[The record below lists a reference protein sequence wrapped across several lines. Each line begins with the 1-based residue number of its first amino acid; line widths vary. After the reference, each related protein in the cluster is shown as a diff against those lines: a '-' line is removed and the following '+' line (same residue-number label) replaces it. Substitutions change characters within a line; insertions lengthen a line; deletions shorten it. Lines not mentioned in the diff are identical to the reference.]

1 MNNELLMDLADCGSP
16 EKLIT
21 VILKHH
27 PNWIAPVPVEDLA
40 ASVNIV
46 KITELEFDGFEG
58 ALQTD
63 AKKQK
68 GVILYKAGTRDER
81 RRFTIAHELGH
92 FLMPSHKGNQQC
104 TAADLRETR
113 RDTIHQRQET
123 EANRFAAGLLMP
135 KPWFSKDMNGL
146 GEADVTH
153 VQTLAAR
160 YRTSVEATSNRYIEL
175 TDDCCAF
182 VFAKDNVIRY
192 VRPTKTFP
200 RVAVKKGD
208 QLPVG
213 CASLRAP
220 AHPLRMATPWTELDG
235 STWLQTEWGK
245 KSPSILEQSMR
256 QSDGFQV
263 TLLFIQPQ
271 ETAGEDD
278 DEEGELTKSWNAK
291 FG

>member
-1 MNNELLMDLADCGSP
+1 MNDELLMDLADCGSP
-16 EKLIT
+16 ERLIA

-27 PNWIAPVPVEDLA
+27 PNWTAPVPVEELA
-40 ASVNIV
+40 TAVNIV

-68 GVILYKAGTRDER
+68 GVILYKAGARNDR

-113 RDTIHQRQET
+113 RDTVHQRQEA

-135 KPWFSKDMNGL
+135 KPWFCKDMDGL
-146 GEADVTH
+146 GDADVTH
-153 VQTLAAR
+153 VQTLAKR
-160 YRTSVEATSNRYIEL
+160 YGTSLEATSNRYIEL

-192 VRPTKTFP
+192 VRPTKDFP
-200 RVAVKKGD
+200 LWSGVQK
-208 QLPVG
+208 
-213 CASLRAP
+213 S
-220 AHPLRMATPWTELDG
+220 AT
-235 STWLQTEWGK
+235 
-245 KSPSILEQSMR
+245 
-256 QSDGFQV
+256 
-263 TLLFIQPQ
+263 
-271 ETAGEDD
+271 
-278 DEEGELTKSWNAK
+278 
-291 FG
+291 

>member
-1 MNNELLMDLADCGSP
+1 MNDDLLMDLADCGSP
-16 EKLIT
+16 EKLIA

-27 PNWIAPVPVEDLA
+27 SNWTAPVPVEDLA

-46 KITELEFDGFEG
+46 KIAELEVEGFEG
-58 ALQTD
+58 SLLTD

-68 GVILYKAGTRDER
+68 GVILYKAGSRKER

-113 RDTIHQRQET
+113 RDTIHQRQEA

-135 KPWFSKDMNGL
+135 KPWFVKDMDRL
-146 GEADVTH
+146 GDADVMH
-153 VQTLAAR
+153 VQTLAKQ
-160 YRTSVEATSNRYIEL
+160 YCTSLEATSNRYTEL
-175 TDDCCAF
+175 TEDCCAF

-192 VRPTKTFP
+192 VRSTNKFP
-200 RVAVKKGD
+200 RLIVKKGD
-208 QLPVG
+208 QFPAG

-220 AHPLRMATPWTELDG
+220 LQPLRTATTWTELDG
-235 STWLQTEWGK
+235 SVWLQNEWGK
-245 KSPSILEQSMR
+245 KSPAILEQSMR

-263 TLLFIQPQ
+263 TLLFVQSQ
-271 ETAGEDD
+271 ETENDEDD
-278 DEEGELTKSWNAK
+278 AEVAKSWDVG
-291 FG
+291 FR